1 MMSESCCHLTLEDLT
16 REVNVNGHPRAIVD
30 HVSFCFEQGCIYNI
44 LGPSGAGKSS
54 LLRLINRL
62 DDATS
67 GRVLFQSRDTASISP
82 CELRL
87 GIGYLFQSPHLF
99 GGTIAE
105 NIRYARQDLS
115 KGELLTAAA
124 QVQIDRGML
133 DTPVDNLSIGEKQRV
148 ALARLLATDPL
159 VALLDEPT
167 SALDPTRTE
176 TIESTI
182 KDIVARRRLTVLM
195 VSHDPAQ
202 ALRMGGQALL
212 MVKGRLIEHGT
223 VEQVVRDPR
232 SDDGRRYRDRELT

>member
-1 MMSESCCHLTLEDLT
+1 MNESTCHLALENLT
-16 REVNVNGHPRAIVD
+16 REVDFNGHRRAIVD
-30 HVSFCFEQGCIYNI
+30 HFSFCFERGLIYNI

-62 DDATS
+62 DEATS
-67 GRVLFQSRDTASISP
+67 GRVLFRGRDTKDIFP

-99 GGTIAE
+99 EGAIAD
-105 NIRYARQDLS
+105 NIRYARKDLS
-115 KGELLTAAA
+115 EGELLTVAA
-124 QVQIDRGML
+124 QVQIDRDML
-133 DTPVDNLSIGEKQRV
+133 DDAIDNLSIGEKQRV

-176 TIESTI
+176 TIENTI
-182 KDIVARRRLTVLM
+182 KDIVTRRQLTVLM

-212 MVKGRLIEHGT
+212 MVKGRLMEHGT
-223 VEQVVRDPR
+223 VEQVVKDPR

>member
-1 MMSESCCHLTLEDLT
+1 MSEQSCHLTVEDLT
-16 REVNVNGHPRAIVD
+16 REIRLNGSPRTIVD
-30 HVSFCFEQGCIYNI
+30 HVSFCFERGLIYNI

-62 DDATS
+62 DDATA
-67 GRVLFQSRDTASISP
+67 GRVLFEGRDTSAISP

-87 GIGYLFQSPHLF
+87 RIGFLFQSPHLF
-99 GGTIAE
+99 DGSIAD
-105 NIRYARQDLS
+105 NIRFARPDLS
-115 KGELLTAAA
+115 KGELLTVAA
-124 QVQIDRGML
+124 QVQIDREML
-133 DTPVDNLSIGEKQRV
+133 DSPVDNLSIGEKQRV

-176 TIESTI
+176 AIEKTI
-182 KDIVARRRLTVLM
+182 KDVVAKRRLTVLM

-212 MVKGRLIEHGT
+212 MVKGRLMEHGS
-223 VEQVVRDPR
+223 VEQVVNNPR